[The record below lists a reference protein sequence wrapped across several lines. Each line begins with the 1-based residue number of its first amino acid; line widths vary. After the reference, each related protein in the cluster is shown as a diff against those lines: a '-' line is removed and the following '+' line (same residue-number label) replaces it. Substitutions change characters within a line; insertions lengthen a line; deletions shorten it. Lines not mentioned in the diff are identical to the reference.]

1 MLKDRFYTVKEM
13 AAITSIS
20 EFTLRKLIRD
30 GKLRTACKRGLNYMI
45 SLQNMR
51 DLAKYPNYSFV
62 LNILSND
69 KIELEY
75 EGRNAFKLK
84 NKKDKTDEVLSLKIC
99 IKELEIKL
107 LKYESKYGPLE

>member
-1 MLKDRFYTVKEM
+1 
-13 AAITSIS
+13 
-20 EFTLRKLIRD
+20 
-30 GKLRTACKRGLNYMI
+30 MI

-69 KIELEY
+69 KISLEY
-75 EGRNAFKLK
+75 EAKNQFIIK
-84 NKKDKTDEVLSLKIC
+84 NKKDKTDEILSLKIR